1 MKDLIKHSTIYIL
14 LGFLPT
20 AVNFVM
26 VNLLTSYLTKAEYGL
41 LSISALFQGL
51 VAIFMNIGLDAAFAR
66 YYFNVYKKR
75 KLLHAYY
82 STVLLS
88 VLGISI
94 VLFALLLVV
103 GDPFL
108 QLAFKNNRYHFSDY
122 GIVTF
127 VLALSTII
135 HTVILSYYRNEENL
149 KMYSLISIVTLI
161 FSVSGILIG
170 VVWLN
175 KGAYGNIFGRSMAFS
190 GIVVLY
196 LMWYFR
202 NRTLV
207 VRWSYLKKMLNYGI
221 PFIPYFVIL
230 FMGSSLD
237 QWMIERRFSL
247 SQLGEYNFGLLLASL
262 VSVFT
267 YAVFNAI
274 SPKLY
279 KLMAEN
285 DPVYDNEI
293 RNLNRIFHF
302 VVVFAIT
309 AELAIIS
316 PFTVLFIKN
325 TAYHAMLDYIPL
337 LILVWL
343 PHLYYMLYVV
353 PLMFHHKTRYL
364 PLIML
369 ISLSVGLASNLILIP
384 LWGVIGVCA
393 SAIIIKITSF
403 AVTAIVGKRLH
414 ILEPT
419 HFQLGKNH
427 LLAILVFVAFI
438 AVYLTNDYFEQS
450 YRTWINLLPLV
461 VFLAYSLV
469 AFRKEINIVLT
480 LFSKKKTEV

>member
-1 MKDLIKHSTIYIL
+1 MKDLIKHSTIYIM

-88 VLGISI
+88 VLGISL
-94 VLFALLLVV
+94 VLFAVLLFA

-122 GIVTF
+122 GMVTF
-127 VLALSTII
+127 MLALSTII
-135 HTVILSYYRNEENL
+135 HTIILSYYRNEENL
-149 KMYSLISIVTLI
+149 KMYSLISIVTLM
-161 FSVSGILIG
+161 FSVTGILIG

-175 KGAYGNIFGRSMAFS
+175 KGAYGNIFGRSIAFS

-196 LMWYFR
+196 LLWYFR
-202 NRTLV
+202 NRKLV
-207 VRWSYLKKMLNYGI
+207 IRWAYLKEMLNYGI

-237 QWMIERRFSL
+237 QWMIERKFSL
-247 SQLGEYNFGLLLASL
+247 TQLGEYNFGLLLASL

-285 DPVYDNEI
+285 NPVHDNEI

-353 PLMFHHKTRYL
+353 PLMFHNKTRYL
-364 PLIML
+364 PLIMFV
-369 ISLSVGLASNLILIP
+369 SLSVGLAANLILIP

-393 SAIIIKITSF
+393 SAIIIKMTSF
-403 AVTAIVGKRLH
+403 VVTVIVGKQLRV
-414 ILEPT
+414 LEPK
-419 HFQLGKNH
+419 HFQLNKNH
-427 LLAILVFVAFI
+427 VLAILIFASFI
-438 AVYLTNDYFEQS
+438 TVYLINDHFEQS
-450 YRTWINLLPLV
+450 YRAWINLLPLV
-461 VFLAYSLV
+461 VFLVYSLV
-469 AFRKEINIVLT
+469 GFRKEINIVLT
-480 LFSKKKTEV
+480 LFSKKKTEA

>member
-1 MKDLIKHSTIYIL
+1 MKDLIKSSTIYIL

-20 AVNFVM
+20 GVNFVM

-88 VLGISI
+88 VLGISFL
-94 VLFALLLVV
+94 LFTLLLFV

-108 QLAFKNNRYHFSDY
+108 QLLFKNNRYHFSDY
-122 GIVTF
+122 GLVTF
-127 VLALSTII
+127 VLALFTII
-135 HTVILSYYRNEENL
+135 HTVILTYYRNEENL
-149 KMYSLISIVTLI
+149 KMYSIISIVTLI

-175 KGAYGNIFGRSMAFS
+175 KGAYGNICGRSVAFS
-190 GIVVLY
+190 GIVLLY
-196 LMWYFR
+196 LGWYFR
-202 NRTLV
+202 NRKLV
-207 VRWSYLKKMLNYGI
+207 IRWSYLKEMLNYGI

-230 FMGSSLD
+230 FLGSSLD

-247 SQLGEYNFGLLLASL
+247 AQLGEYNFGLLLASL

-353 PLMFHHKTRYL
+353 PLMFHNKTRYL

-384 LWGVIGVCA
+384 LWGVIGVCV
-393 SAIIIKITSF
+393 SAIIIKMTSF
-403 AVTAIVGKRLH
+403 AVTAFISKQLR
-414 ILEPT
+414 ILEPK
-419 HFQLGKNH
+419 HFRLQKNH

-438 AVYLTNDYFEQS
+438 AVYLANDYFKQS
-450 YRTWINLLPLV
+450 YRLWINLIPLL
-461 VFLAYSLV
+461 VFLLYSLV

-480 LFSKKKTEV
+480 LFSKKKTQV